1 MLKLD
6 PSLAHSREIPF
17 SFDVWKAHRHQVL
30 PRKVGLYWRWGYPY
44 QSKRKL
50 LVTLIQENE
59 KFAKTAKAEVKF
71 LFSLLN
77 MCVKQKWTSSMF
89 TVSFVVEY
97 RKLLFPK
104 KLYPCFNSS
113 KTWLYGCFIWTK
125 FHKIDRLTHF
135 PNGSIGKMGR

>member
-59 KFAKTAKAEVKF
+59 KFAKTAKAEFKF
-71 LFSLLN
+71 HFPPPKYVCKAK
-77 MCVKQKWTSSMF
+77 MDQF